1 MLFKQ
6 HISLTHFFR
15 RIKMKSFRIIV
26 IFLSAAFLFAC
37 AGSFQRMNNLKL
49 GMTKQD
55 VIQTVGTPDITSA
68 SGHIEY
74 LKYRQTAG
82 LFETDE
88 YYVRLL
94 DGKVVAFGQRG
105 DFNLPY

>member
-1 MLFKQ
+1 MK
-6 HISLTHFFR
+6 FFR
-15 RIKMKSFRIIV
+15 TIGIL
-26 IFLSAAFLFAC
+26 LSAAFLFAC

-55 VIQTVGTPDITSA
+55 VVQTIGTPDITSA
-68 SGHIEY
+68 SGHVEY
-74 LKYRQTAG
+74 LKYLKNAG
-82 LFETDE
+82 VFYTDE

-94 DGKVVAFGQRG
+94 DGKVDAFGQKG

>member
-1 MLFKQ
+1 
-6 HISLTHFFR
+6 
-15 RIKMKSFRIIV
+15 MKPFRIII

-55 VIQTVGTPDITSA
+55 VIQTIGTPDITSA
-68 SGHIEY
+68 SGHVEY
-74 LKYRQTAG
+74 LKYQRIAG
-82 LFETDE
+82 VFETDE

-94 DGKVVAFGQRG
+94 DGKVDAFGQRG